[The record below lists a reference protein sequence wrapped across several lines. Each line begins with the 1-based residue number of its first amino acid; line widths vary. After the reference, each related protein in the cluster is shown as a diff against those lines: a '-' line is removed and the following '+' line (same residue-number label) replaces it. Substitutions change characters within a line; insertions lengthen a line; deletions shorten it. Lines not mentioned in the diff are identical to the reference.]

1 MANHFS
7 IPALRTPGTVWKGK
21 KDRTLKDELPR
32 SVGAQYATGGQWR
45 NSSRRNEEAEVK
57 QKQHPVVDIL
67 MMEVKSDSVKK
78 NIAQEP
84 GMLGPWIK
92 AN

>member
-7 IPALRTPGTVWKGK
+7 MLALRSPMNSMKME
-21 KDRTLKDELPR
+21 KDWTMKNELPR
-32 SVGAQYATGGQWR
+32 SVGTQYATGGQWR

-84 GMLGPWIK
+84 GMLGP
-92 AN
+92 

>member
-1 MANHFS
+1 MNS
-7 IPALRTPGTVWKGK
+7 MKRQKMK
-21 KDRTLKDELPR
+21 LKDELPW
-32 SVGAQYATGGQWR
+32 SVGAQYASGEEQR

-84 GMLGPWIK
+84 GMLGP
-92 AN
+92 